1 VLIRLLGLIAVALC
15 LFGSAPT
22 SAQTASKLPRIGVL
36 WQTSPPPPI
45 HPHISALLKNLQDLG
60 WHEGRTVAF
69 EYRYAGNDAV
79 RLDELARELVR
90 LKVDVITTAGDLS
103 TRAAQ
108 QATTTIPIVALVGFP
123 VESGFAKSLSRP
135 GGNVTGFAV
144 IAVELSVKRLELLKE
159 LVPRL
164 SRVAVLWDPV
174 THERQLKAVEA
185 AARGLGLEVQVLRAK
200 SESEFAAAFEAAT
213 KARAEAMLVMI
224 SPTYVGKRNELV
236 RLAAQ
241 YRIPAMY
248 HSPAFTEVGGLIAY
262 GPSLEEQ
269 WQKIAGT
276 IDRVLKGARAAELP
290 FQQPTRFELDVNLKA
305 AREIGLEVPQLILM
319 RASRVIE

>member
-1 VLIRLLGLIAVALC
+1 MLIRAIGLIAVAVC
-15 LFGSAPT
+15 LLTSAPIG
-22 SAQTASKLPRIGVL
+22 AQPVSKVPRIGVL

-45 HPHISALLKNLQDLG
+45 HPHISALLKNLQDIG

-69 EYRYAGNDAV
+69 EYRYAGNDAA
-79 RLDELARELVR
+79 RLKELASELVR

-108 QATTTIPIVALVGFP
+108 QATTTIPIVALLGLP
-123 VESGFAKSLSRP
+123 VESGFAKSRSRP

-144 IAVELSVKRLELLKE
+144 IGVELSVKRLELLKE

-185 AARGLGLEVQVLRAK
+185 AAHGLGLEVQ
-200 SESEFAAAFEAAT
+200 
-213 KARAEAMLVMI
+213 
-224 SPTYVGKRNELV
+224 
-236 RLAAQ
+236 
-241 YRIPAMY
+241 
-248 HSPAFTEVGGLIAY
+248 VGGLIAY
-262 GPSLEEQ
+262 GPSLDEQ
-269 WQKIAGT
+269 WQRIAST
-276 IDRVLKGARAAELP
+276 IDRILKGARAAELP

-305 AREIGLEVPQLILM
+305 AREIGLEVPQSIRM
-319 RASRVIE
+319 RTSRVIE